1 MNEQIKAI
9 IYKHKVQSSKLKA
22 QSYVATNTAAFSI
35 QHSAFS
41 IFILL
46 LLALLLLNPVQA
58 LPTMKAGVMESTPVS
73 IIAEW
78 PINEST
84 QIGEHFSAR
93 IVEDIIGAGNEI
105 LIPKGSRVIG
115 TVVELQNAKSF
126 NRDGRVDIRFEK
138 IVFPDNITSYNI
150 NADGT
155 LIKDPYHTASLVGDA
170 ALKTTGGAITGAIAG
185 FKFGGILG
193 TGTSTASNLA
203 IGAISGAGL
212 SLISFIAKKGKE
224 VDITPGL
231 PMTLN
236 IISMDDQHYKEQQIV
251 SQDSQEV
258 TASIKNTWNNKIA
271 IEIENKMRHSIPLSN
286 LKIVDGL
293 GYTVKPNLAFSY
305 HDIKAIPAQSSSS
318 YEFEFNPTTKKARYW
333 LVLTDSFD
341 KQEYFRKEIR

>member
-1 MNEQIKAI
+1 MRDQIRHI
-9 IYKHKVQSSKLKA
+9 INKHRTQCSTVNDQQS
-22 QSYVATNTAAFSI
+22 I
-35 QHSAFS
+35 
-41 IFILL
+41 IFNSPWTILILL
-46 LLALLLLNPVQA
+46 LLILSLIQPVHA
-58 LPTMKAGVMESTPVS
+58 IPTIKAGVMESTPVP

-78 PINEST
+78 PIDENT

-93 IVEDIIGAGNEI
+93 IVEDIVGAGNEI
-105 LIPKGSRVIG
+105 LIPRGSRVIG
-115 TVVELQNAKSF
+115 TVVELENAKSF
-126 NRDGRVDIRFEK
+126 NRDGRVDINFEK
-138 IVFPDNITSYNI
+138 IIFPDNVTSYNI

-155 LIKDPYHTASLVGDA
+155 LVKDPHHTANLVGDA
-170 ALKTTGGAITGAIAG
+170 ALKTTGGAIAGAIAG

-203 IGAISGAGL
+203 IGAMSGAGL
-212 SLISFIAKKGKE
+212 SLISFVAKKGRE

-236 IISMDDQHYKEQQIV
+236 IISMDDQHYKEQQIINT
-251 SQDSQEV
+251 DSQEV
-258 TASIKNTWNNKIA
+258 TAYIKNIRNNRIA
-271 IEIENKMRHSIPLSN
+271 VEIENNMRHSIPLSN

-293 GYTVKPNLAFSY
+293 GYTVKPNLAFNY
-305 HDIKAIPAQSSSS
+305 HDAKAIPAKTNSS

>member
-1 MNEQIKAI
+1 MKDQIKNI
-9 IYKHKVQSSKLKA
+9 IDKHKA
-22 QSYVATNTAAFSI
+22 QCAVINPKDQVFNFERTAISLI
-35 QHSAFS
+35 V
-41 IFILL
+41 LL
-46 LLALLLLNPVQA
+46 LLALLLAKPVHA
-58 LPTMKAGVMESTPVS
+58 IPTIKTGVMESTPVP

-78 PINEST
+78 PIDENT

-93 IVEDIIGAGNEI
+93 IVEDIVGAGNEI
-105 LIPKGSRVIG
+105 LIPRGSRVIG
-115 TVVELQNAKSF
+115 TVVELESAKSF
-126 NRDGRVDIRFEK
+126 NRDGRVDINFEK
-138 IVFPDNITSYNI
+138 IIFPDNVTSYNI

-155 LIKDPYHTASLVGDA
+155 LVQDAHHTATLIGDA
-170 ALKTTGGAITGAIAG
+170 ALKTTGGAIAGAIAG

-203 IGAISGAGL
+203 IGAMSGAGL
-212 SLISFIAKKGKE
+212 SLISFVAKKGRE

-236 IISMDDQHYKEQQIV
+236 IISMDDQHYKEQQIAAPAT
-251 SQDSQEV
+251 QEV
-258 TASIKNTWNNKIA
+258 TAYIKNTRNNRIA
-271 IEIENKMRHSIPLSN
+271 VEIENNMRHSIPLSN

-305 HDIKAIPAQSSSS
+305 HDIKAIPAKTNSS
-318 YEFEFNPTTKKARYW
+318 YEFEFYPTTKKARYW